1 MFANRRVF
9 VTAVSAAGLL
19 GACGQSGAKGGVS
32 GPRSRFETS
41 DDMAMGEANAPL
53 VLVEYASVMCSHCR
67 TFHETVLPTLKTK
80 YVDTG
85 KMRYVFREFATEPR
99 EYAFAGFLLARCAG
113 TTPKSYFELIE
124 TLFQQQ
130 VSIFQAA
137 QSGQGR
143 EKMLEIARSAGLSE
157 ERFNTCITDQAAI
170 ERLNEV
176 ERKGIADYQ
185 INSTPTLILNGEKL
199 DLAQSGSLEALSAL
213 IDAKLAAK

>member
-1 MFANRRVF
+1 MSATRRAV
-9 VTAVSAAGLL
+9 VTALGAAGFL
-19 GACGQSGAKGGVS
+19 GACGQSGAKGGPS
-32 GPRSRFETS
+32 GPRSRFEVS
-41 DDMAMGEANAPL
+41 DDMALGDPNAPA

-67 TFHETVLPTLKTK
+67 TFHEKMLPTIKTK

-85 KMRYVFREFATEPR
+85 KLRYVFREFATEPR
-99 EYAFAGFLLARCAG
+99 EYAYAGFLLARCAG

-130 VSIFQAA
+130 ISIFQAA
-137 QSGQGR
+137 QAGQGR

-157 ERFNTCITDQAAI
+157 ERFNTCITDQKAI

-176 ERKGIADYQ
+176 ERKGMADFQ
-185 INSTPTLILNGEKL
+185 INSTPTLILNGVKL
-199 DLAQSGSLEALSAL
+199 DVSQTGTLEALSAA